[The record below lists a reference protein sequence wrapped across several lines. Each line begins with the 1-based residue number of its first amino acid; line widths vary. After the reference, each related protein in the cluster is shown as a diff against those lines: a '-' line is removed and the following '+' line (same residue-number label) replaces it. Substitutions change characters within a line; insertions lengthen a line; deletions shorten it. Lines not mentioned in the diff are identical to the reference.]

1 MANDSATGFRLER
14 KKTKFP
20 RRAYKHVNNFIRVQI
35 HLRDGTEFPLT
46 LDVNNSL
53 DYVAKQI
60 EAEATFRN
68 IGRSE
73 SSANALDD
81 LSKAIDVYQLYDAV
95 EMAIPFSALVRDI
108 LKFDDD
114 IYPVTS
120 IEGKIPLMRCSLAN

>member
-1 MANDSATGFRLER
+1 
-14 KKTKFP
+14 
-20 RRAYKHVNNFIRVQI
+20 VNNFIRVQI

-46 LDVNNSL
+46 LDVGNSL

-68 IGRSE
+68 IERLA
-73 SSANALDD
+73 SSDKALDD
-81 LSKAIDVYQLYDAV
+81 LSKSIDVYQLYDAAD
-95 EMAIPFSALVRDI
+95 MAIPFSALVKDI

-120 IEGKIPLMRCSLAN
+120 IEGIVIFDYICSLF